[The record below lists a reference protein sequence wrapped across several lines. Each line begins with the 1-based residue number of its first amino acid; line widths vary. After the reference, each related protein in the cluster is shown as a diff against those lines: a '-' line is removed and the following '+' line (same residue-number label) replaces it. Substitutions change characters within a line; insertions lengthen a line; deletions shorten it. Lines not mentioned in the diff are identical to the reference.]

1 MITRTT
7 TRAAVLVVAVV
18 LLASCSGS
26 DDQATTPTTD
36 PSPTATAPTTTTPF
50 AAESFTGEGEFY
62 AVPDPLPGT
71 RHGQLLRYQV
81 VKPSTSDGATTYRVM
96 YRSESV
102 EGDPIAVTGTVLVP
116 DSPAPVSGRR
126 LLTLAHGT
134 TGIADS
140 CAPSKVP
147 GSELFL
153 VGPAVRDGWLIAM
166 SDYEG
171 LGTPGRHPYLVGE
184 SEGRSVIDAILA
196 AGELPD
202 ADPGSD
208 LAIAGYSQGGHGA
221 LWANQVAGAWAPDL
235 HVVGTFAGAPATEMD
250 VILAAA
256 PSLPVLSGFAYLIV
270 AGFQAAY
277 PDADPSQYLTDAGM
291 ARLDEVDKGC
301 VADVIKAFAG
311 SKDLVRPG
319 AMSSG
324 PWLDLAKENNPGNV
338 KTAAPILIIH
348 SQGDEVV
355 PVALS
360 ELLLTRLCTKDQVV
374 ERRVVDRGGHGA
386 TAPSAYDDGLDW
398 LRDRFD
404 GADGVVNTCTEG

>member
-171 LGTPGRHPYLVGE
+171 LGTP
-184 SEGRSVIDAILA
+184 EGIPTWWARAKGA
-196 AGELPD
+196 A
-202 ADPGSD
+202 
-208 LAIAGYSQGGHGA
+208 
-221 LWANQVAGAWAPDL
+221 
-235 HVVGTFAGAPATEMD
+235 
-250 VILAAA
+250 
-256 PSLPVLSGFAYLIV
+256 
-270 AGFQAAY
+270 
-277 PDADPSQYLTDAGM
+277 
-291 ARLDEVDKGC
+291 
-301 VADVIKAFAG
+301 
-311 SKDLVRPG
+311 
-319 AMSSG
+319 
-324 PWLDLAKENNPGNV
+324 
-338 KTAAPILIIH
+338 
-348 SQGDEVV
+348 
-355 PVALS
+355 
-360 ELLLTRLCTKDQVV
+360 
-374 ERRVVDRGGHGA
+374 
-386 TAPSAYDDGLDW
+386 
-398 LRDRFD
+398 
-404 GADGVVNTCTEG
+404 

>member
-1 MITRTT
+1 MTTRTT
-7 TRAAVLVVAVV
+7 TRAAVLAVAVV

-26 DDQATTPTTD
+26 DDKAAGPTTG
-36 PSPTATAPTTTTPF
+36 PAPTATAPVTTTPF
-50 AAESFTGEGEFY
+50 AAEAFTGDGDFY
-62 AVPDPLPGT
+62 AVPEPLPRTG
-71 RHGQLLRYQV
+71 HGQLLRYEV
-81 VKPSTSDGATTYRVM
+81 VKPSIADGATTYRVM
-96 YRSESV
+96 YRSESIQ
-102 EGDPIAVTGTVLVP
+102 GDPIAVTGTVLVP
-116 DSPAPVSGRR
+116 DSPAPAGGRR

-147 GSELFL
+147 GSELL
-153 VGPAVRDGWLIAM
+153 LMGPAIRDGWLVAM

-202 ADPGSD
+202 ADPGAD

-221 LWANQVAGAWAPDL
+221 LWANQVAGEWAPDL

-360 ELLLTRLCTKDQVV
+360 ELLLTRLCTEDQVV

-386 TAPSAYDDGLDW
+386 TAPSAYDDGLIW
-398 LRDRFD
+398 LRGRFD
-404 GADGVVNTCTEG
+404 RLDGVVNTCDGA